1 MKSIIKRTIYTGLGL
16 VGNGTDAVN
25 NLVQELAKKA
35 NISEAEGE
43 KVARKLQA
51 RSIKAVRSI
60 RRMLDAEVTTV
71 ADAIHA
77 TIRQDIESKTS
88 SSTSAVT
95 GSSRKAARTRPM
107 TRATRAGGK
116 SVRIKKKS

>member
-1 MKSIIKRTIYTGLGL
+1 MKSIIKRTIYVGLGL
-16 VGNGTDAVN
+16 VGDGTDAVN
-25 NLVQELAKKA
+25 SLAQELAKKA
-35 NISEAEGE
+35 NVSEAEGE

-77 TIRQDIESKTS
+77 TIRQDIESKKS
-88 SSTSAVT
+88 ASTAAMTRPVK
-95 GSSRKAARTRPM
+95 KAGRTR
-107 TRATRAGGK
+107 TRAGATRTGAK
-116 SVRIKKKS
+116 SVRIK

>member
-51 RSIKAVRSI
+51 RSIMAVRSI

-77 TIRQDIESKTS
+77 TIRQDIESNTS
-88 SSTSAVT
+88 SSISAVK
-95 GSSRKAARTRPM
+95 GSSRKAARTSPM
-107 TRATRAGGK
+107 ARATRAGGK